1 MPHDETLSLNI
12 KKARSGALLSIITYI
27 FLTTVKII
35 VGYIDSSH
43 ALIADGLNNFT
54 DVIGS
59 LALFIGL
66 TIALVPRDK
75 NHTYGHYRAEL
86 IAALIASFIM
96 FAVGI
101 QVIIQAIGKVTS
113 NTYANPSLLSL
124 YVSIGSMVIM
134 LVVAL
139 YNYRLAKRVNS
150 VALKAASFDNF
161 QDGLVSL
168 GATVGIIGVLIGIE
182 TLDTIASFVIGVVII
197 YTGIMIF
204 KETAT
209 TLTDGFDSKLLKQM
223 RELVEDIEG
232 VINVV
237 DLKGRSHGFMYF
249 IDVTVTI
256 NPHLNVVEGHKITE
270 DIENMMRE
278 EFGDTETIVHLE
290 PSLKKPL

>member
-1 MPHDETLSLNI
+1 MSHDESLSLNI
-12 KKARSGALLSIITYI
+12 KKARSGAMLSIITYV
-27 FLTTVKII
+27 FLTLVKIL

-43 ALIADGLNNFT
+43 ALIADGFNNFT
-54 DVIGS
+54 DVIAS
-59 LALFIGL
+59 TALFIGL

-75 NHTYGHYRAEL
+75 NHTYGHFRAEL

-101 QVIIQAIGKVTS
+101 QVLIQSVEKVVHG
-113 NTYANPSLLSL
+113 TYAEPSVLSL

-134 LVVAL
+134 LVVAW
-139 YNYRLAKRVNS
+139 YNYNLAKKVKS

-168 GATVGIIGVLIGIE
+168 GATVGIIGVLLGFE
-182 TLDTIASFVIGVVII
+182 TLDTIASFAIGIVII
-197 YTGIMIF
+197 YTGIIIF
-204 KETAT
+204 KETST
-209 TLTDGFDSKLLKQM
+209 TLTDGFDSTLLTQM
-223 RELVEDIEG
+223 RELIGEIEG
-232 VINVV
+232 VISVV
-237 DLKGRSHGFMYF
+237 DIKGRSHGFIYF

-270 DIENMMRE
+270 DIENKMRE

-290 PSLKKPL
+290 PSLKKTL